1 MKPYLKTKQQGAP
14 KLKAVKTDYVPG
26 TAKGVSKKDKLVTKN
41 ANRSRKKA
49 ARQEA
54 KKQINEEL

>member
-1 MKPYLKTKQQGAP
+1 MKPYLPNKAQGSP
-14 KLKAVKTDYVPG
+14 KFKVEHCDHVPG
-26 TAKGVSKKDKLVTKN
+26 FAKGISKFNKLEIKN

-54 KKQINEEL
+54 KNIINNV